1 MFEAGLDAA
10 LRFGQPMVIAGLLF
24 GVACGLIS
32 GALPAGAN
40 LPVLVV
46 MMGFAFQLDPFVA
59 VAVVIGNLAV
69 GGTTDPIPCILMGIP
84 GSSVAQATVLDGYPM
99 ARRGEAG
106 RALAAAYMASLIG
119 GVIGA
124 IALLFSLPVAREVLK
139 LFGSSEFFMLS
150 LLGIAVVGIVSS
162 GALTRG
168 LLAGALGLALA
179 MVGTDPIRGVP
190 RATLGIEHLYNGIN
204 LIPVVVGLF
213 AIPELLNLVIGGTPI
228 AQADLDQAL
237 RNVNIGRKQGIMD
250 VLNHKWLVVRSS
262 LVGVFIAML
271 PGVGGSAAH
280 WLAYAQARQTE
291 KDGIK
296 TFGTGDIRGVIAPES
311 ANNSIDGGHL
321 IPTIT
326 FGIPSSGGMA
336 LLLAFLILLGFQPG
350 PSMLTKDLN
359 IVLFMVWCLV
369 VSNVIATLVALWFTP
384 TLAKIAMV
392 PPNVLVPIILPLLV
406 LSTVMGTNELE
417 NLWVVAFF
425 GALGW
430 FMKRY
435 GWPRPPIL
443 IAIALSRSLE
453 KYLSLSLNTYGAEMF
468 LRPQVIAIVILAGLA
483 VWYTLRLQRNTAIDA
498 VEAGGSEVMAS
509 S

>member
-1 MFEAGLDAA
+1 MLEAGLDAA
-10 LRFGQPMVIAGLLF
+10 LHFGQPLVLLGLIF

-69 GGTTDPIPCILMGIP
+69 NGTTDPIPCILMGIP

-124 IALLFSLPVAREVLK
+124 AALLLSLPIAREVLK

-162 GALTRG
+162 GAFTKG
-168 LLAGALGLALA
+168 LLAGALGLTLA
-179 MVGTDPIRGVP
+179 MVGSDPVRGVP
-190 RATLGIEHLYNGIN
+190 RATLGIEHLFNGIN
-204 LIPVVVGLF
+204 IIPVVVGLF

-228 AQADLDQAL
+228 AQSDLDRAL
-237 RNVNIGRKQGIMD
+237 ANVNTGRRQGIMD
-250 VLNHKWLVVRSS
+250 VLQHKWLVTRSS

-280 WLAYAQARQTE
+280 WMAYAQARQTE
-291 KDGIK
+291 KDGVK
-296 TFGTGDIRGVIAPES
+296 TFGTGDVRGVIAPES

-350 PSMLTKDLN
+350 PTMLTRDLN
-359 IVLFMVWCLV
+359 LVVFMVWCLV
-369 VSNVIATLVALWFTP
+369 AANVIATIVALWFTP
-384 TLAKIAMV
+384 TLASIAMV

-406 LSTVMGTNELE
+406 LSTVMGTGELE

-443 IAIALSRSLE
+443 IAIALARSLE
-453 KYLSLSLNTYGAEMF
+453 KYLSLSMNTYGFDMF
-468 LRPQVIAIVILAGLA
+468 LRPQVLAILAFAALA
-483 VWYTLRLQRNTAIDA
+483 VWYTLRLQRNTARDA
-498 VEAGGSEVMAS
+498 AEAAHGEVAVG
-509 S
+509 